1 MQGEEGF
8 MIFPTQKEVK
18 AILRDVREETH
29 LTKWFRFE
37 VQDNSFRF
45 LPGQW
50 LDLKPDDSFP
60 WGGYSMM
67 SSPLDLPFFELGLRK
82 GKSHPTTGWLF
93 EKAKKG
99 DSVIIHGP
107 GGRTVYDPELHQ
119 EAVLI
124 MGGIG
129 VTPLLSMARTLY
141 ENKSLKN
148 NKITIFNS
156 VKSNEEWSFRNLFSR
171 LETDERIVVNTIF
184 SHKEGHL
191 TWNNLDVPFK
201 DPHYFLCG
209 PPSMIEELSQGLL
222 EGKCVPRD
230 HVHFEKWW

>member
-1 MQGEEGF
+1 

-37 VQDNSFRF
+37 VQDDSFHF

-50 LDLKPDDSFP
+50 LDLRPDESFP

-67 SSPLDLPFFELGLRK
+67 SSPDDLPYFELGLRK

-93 EKAKKG
+93 ENAKKG
-99 DSVIIHGP
+99 DSVTIHGP
-107 GGRTVYDPELHQ
+107 GGKTVYDPGLHK
-119 EAVLI
+119 ESVLI

-129 VTPLLSMARTLY
+129 VTPLLSMARALHG
-141 ENKSLKN
+141 KKGFGS
-148 NKITIFNS
+148 NKIMIFNS
-156 VKSNEEWSFRNLFSR
+156 VKSEDEWSFRRLFSE
-171 LETDERIVVNTIF
+171 LEEDERISVKTIF
-184 SHKEGHL
+184 SHKDGHL
-191 TWNNLDVPFK
+191 NWKSLEVPFQE
-201 DPHYFLCG
+201 PHYFICG
-209 PPSMIEELSQGLL
+209 PVNMIEDISRGLL
-222 EGKCVPRD
+222 KGKEVPRD

>member
-1 MQGEEGF
+1 

-18 AILRDVREETH
+18 AILVEVREETH
-29 LTKWFRFE
+29 LTKWFRFK
-37 VQDNSFRF
+37 VQDDSFHF

-50 LDLKPDDSFP
+50 LDLRPDDSFP

-67 SSPLDLPFFELGLRK
+67 SPPSELPYFELGLRK

-93 EKAKKG
+93 EKAREG

-119 EAVLI
+119 ESVLI

-141 ENKSLKN
+141 ENKTLKN
-148 NKITIFNS
+148 NKIAIFNS
-156 VKSNEEWSFRNLFSR
+156 VKNEEEWSFRNLFSE
-171 LETDERIVVNTIF
+171 LDQDERVTVKTIF
-184 SHKEGHL
+184 SHKDGHL
-191 TWNNLDVPFK
+191 AWDSLDVSFR

-209 PPSMIEELSQGLL
+209 PPNMIEEISQGLL
-222 EGKCVPRD
+222 KEKLVPRD

>member
-1 MQGEEGF
+1 

-18 AILRDVREETH
+18 AILVEVREETH
-29 LTKWFRFE
+29 LTKWFRFK
-37 VQDNSFRF
+37 VQDDSFHF

-50 LDLKPDDSFP
+50 LDLRPDDSFP

-67 SSPLDLPFFELGLRK
+67 SPPSDLPYFELGLRK

-93 EKAKKG
+93 EKAREG

-119 EAVLI
+119 ESILI

-141 ENKSLKN
+141 ENKTLKQN
-148 NKITIFNS
+148 
-156 VKSNEEWSFRNLFSR
+156 
-171 LETDERIVVNTIF
+171 
-184 SHKEGHL
+184 
-191 TWNNLDVPFK
+191 FK
-201 DPHYFLCG
+201 DKHLRARAWKSPTNLTTKEKDLHL
-209 PPSMIEELSQGLL
+209 QGQ
-222 EGKCVPRD
+222 GGHITVC
-230 HVHFEKWW
+230 WGN

>member
-1 MQGEEGF
+1 
-8 MIFPTQKEVK
+8 MIFPIQTEVK
-18 AILRDVREETH
+18 AILRDVKEETH

-37 VQDNSFRF
+37 LQDDSFHF

-50 LDLKPDDSFP
+50 LDLRPDDSFP

-67 SSPLDLPFFELGLRK
+67 SSPSELPYLELGLRK

-93 EKAKKG
+93 EEAKKG

-107 GGRTVYDPELHQ
+107 GGRTVYDPKLHQ
-119 EAVLI
+119 ESVLI

-129 VTPLLSMARTLY
+129 VTPLLSMARTLH
-141 ENKSLKN
+141 ENKELKN
-148 NKITIFNS
+148 NKIAIFNS
-156 VKSNEEWSFRNLFSR
+156 VKSEEEWSFKSLFCK
-171 LETDERIVVNTIF
+171 LDEDERIVVKTIF
-184 SHKEGHL
+184 SHNEGHL
-191 TWNNLDVPFK
+191 TWNSIDAPFK

-209 PPSMIEELSQGLL
+209 PPSMIEEISQGLL
-222 EGKCVPRD
+222 KGKAVPRD